1 MLWVVAV
8 AGAVDVA
15 DALVAACAPT
25 SVDVRDHVVN
35 MLASGGTY
43 PVPARVGGLTVE
55 RVELR
60 GWTALVGPTWL
71 LVVTD
76 GTIAMLAGVAA

>member
-1 MLWVVAV
+1 VLWVVAV
-8 AGAVDVA
+8 AVPGA

-43 PVPARVGGLTVE
+43 PVPARVEGLTVE
-55 RVELR
+55 RVELC
-60 GWTALVGPTWL
+60 GWTALVGPPWL

-76 GTIAMLAGVAA
+76 GTIAMLVGVAA